1 MHADGTWCI
10 HAIAT
15 EAKRAFRIKPR
26 TELENLQTPKVQ
38 STPSCKNTIY
48 SLVDFFH
55 LGRFVSGTLNFLKWW
70 KIIVITQS
78 FVVVIDAQAELN
90 HSMDAAC
97 KLCGLVQVEARR
109 EQRSV
114 EQQPD

>member
-1 MHADGTWCI
+1 MQSKCI
-10 HAIAT
+10 QNVHGVPMLQQ
-15 EAKRAFRIKPR
+15 PR
-26 TELENLQTPKVQ
+26 QKSSPERSLKIYKARNGQ
-38 STPSCKNTIY
+38 STPSCNYTIY

-55 LGRFVSGTLNFLKWW
+55 LGRFVSGTLNFLKWR

-97 KLCGLVQVEARR
+97 KLCRLV
-109 EQRSV
+109 
-114 EQQPD
+114 